1 MKKAK
6 PSKGSARTKKFDAG
20 GLAALAGL
28 GTLAYLMSRKK
39 KGEDGGDSSKF
50 DELKSVEKT
59 KSLKEQ
65 IGRGDGGSPMSAEMK
80 RAMAASKGRD
90 ELIPEGADE
99 AVMRSD
105 TYAPPKP
112 KPAAANPAAAKPA
125 AAKPAAAKTTTTE
138 KPASQSF
145 PVSTAGKS
153 NAELPSKPYPKGVKG
168 RDTDPYT
175 RPSMGLGLDER
186 QQARKDFLARRA
198 AEAKEKMDAEAA
210 KKKARDE
217 AQAKEFRERQ
227 LQPMKKGGKVKKY
240 ASGGTVKSSASKRA
254 DGIAQRGKTKGRIC

>member
-28 GTLAYLMSRKK
+28 GALAYMMRKK
-39 KGEDGGDSSKF
+39 KDEEGSSKF

-59 KSLKEQ
+59 KSLSDQ
-65 IGRGDGGSPMSAEMK
+65 IGRKAEAEPASTPSKFGGERNLGAALVETGTRANPLYKEDTDKGAEPTSRK
-80 RAMAASKGRD
+80 TTPRPAA
-90 ELIPEGADE
+90 
-99 AVMRSD
+99 V
-105 TYAPPKP
+105 
-112 KPAAANPAAAKPA
+112 KPAAVKPA
-125 AAKPAAAKTTTTE
+125 E
-138 KPASQSF
+138 KPSEPKTSSVGMTGI
-145 PVSTAGKS
+145 PISTAGKA
-153 NAELPSKPYPKGVKG
+153 NADLPSKPYPKGVKG
-168 RDTDPYT
+168 RETDPYT

-198 AEAKEKMDAEAA
+198 AEAKEKLDAEAA
-210 KKKARDE
+210 KKKAKDA

-227 LQPMKKGGKVKKY
+227 LSPMKKGGAVKKY
-240 ASGGTVKSSASKRA
+240 ASGGSVSSASKRA